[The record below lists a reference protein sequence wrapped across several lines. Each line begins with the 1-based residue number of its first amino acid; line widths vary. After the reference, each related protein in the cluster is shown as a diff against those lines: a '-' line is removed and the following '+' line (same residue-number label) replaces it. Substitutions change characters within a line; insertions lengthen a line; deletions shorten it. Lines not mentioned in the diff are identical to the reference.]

1 MICTKEHRYNE
12 IFKDLPFS
20 QGGDGRHKC
29 AGCAYEIGYMDGFNS
44 GVKQSIFE
52 LDLPFSQAGYI
63 RHKDT
68 QSAYDLG
75 YSKGLKDKAVIFDN

>member
-1 MICTKEHRYNE
+1 MSVCNKNHRYNSAFE
-12 IFKDLPFS
+12 QLPHD

-29 AGCAYEIGYMDGFNS
+29 AGCAYEIGYTDGFNDNS
-44 GVKQSIFE
+44 KQKIE
-52 LDLPFSQAGYI
+52 NLDLPFSQAGTV

-75 YSKGLKDKAVIFDN
+75 YTKGSSDRS